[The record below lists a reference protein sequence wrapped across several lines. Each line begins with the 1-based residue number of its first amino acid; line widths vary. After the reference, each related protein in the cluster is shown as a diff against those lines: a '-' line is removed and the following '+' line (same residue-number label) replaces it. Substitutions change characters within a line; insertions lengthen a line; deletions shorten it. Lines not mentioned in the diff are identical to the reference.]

1 MAEIQ
6 TKTEAVIR
14 LNTEEVEEIR
24 GWFSVI
30 DWEVHPLAAEIYV
43 GLGGDYEDPGVEY
56 VEPLVDLG
64 VVQFNKGA

>member
-14 LNTEEVEEIR
+14 LMNEEVEQVR

-30 DWEVHPLAAEIYV
+30 DWSEHPLAREIYE
-43 GLGGDYEDPGVEY
+43 GLGGDLADPGIECI
-56 VEPLVDLG
+56 EPLVDLG
-64 VVQFNKGA
+64 VVQFNKGV